1 MIYGECSSAGAGG
14 QDERMLLTETGLIF
28 RGVKPLL
35 RLGSITKDMA
45 IGDFF
50 PQLALAPRAPDQLRI
65 IPPDAWPGDA
75 ARGRDMVSGLFSFAG
90 QTIEREN
97 LSWKPEGATA
107 EWIAAL
113 HGFEWLRDLR
123 SVGGERA
130 RRMARDMVALWIES
144 YPKFDQTAW
153 RADITG
159 ARLASWIAFYGFFCA
174 TADETFRKNYFSSLA
189 RQARYLA
196 RALPGSLTGLP
207 LMHALRGLAYA
218 GLALEGGDA
227 RLEQA
232 FGIIIKQIKEQIL
245 PDGSHISRSP
255 QQAFEFL
262 QCLVD
267 LRTALI
273 AAKLEMPEELQHAI
287 DRITPAIKFFRHG
300 DGSLAQ
306 FNGGQEGNAHLCDV
320 TLMRSA
326 ARGRAMK
333 SLPQGGYER
342 ICQGRSSL
350 IMDTGVPLSS
360 GYSDRAHSGLLSIE
374 YSYGRDRVFVNCG
387 TSGVDGKWQRVL
399 RSTLAH
405 SALAV
410 DSRNA
415 CQINGEGPL
424 FSYPHVRA
432 SRQENADIALIDA
445 VHDGYMPRFGLNYT
459 RRVQLQDMGETLR
472 GEEQLSG
479 RTGVPFAVR
488 FHVHPDIYASLEDG
502 AVMLCAKSGLCWR
515 FSAAG
520 ADVSIEESVYV
531 GTDENPVPTLQ
542 IVLSGQTGMS
552 PTIVRWETSRESI

>member
-1 MIYGECSSAGAGG
+1 MI
-14 QDERMLLTETGLIF
+14 LTETGLVF

-45 IGDFF
+45 FGDFL
-50 PQLALAPRAPDQLRI
+50 PQLALAPRVPDQLRT

-90 QTIEREN
+90 QAIEKEN
-97 LSWKPEGATA
+97 LSWAPEGATE

-130 RRMARDMVALWIES
+130 RRMAREMVALWIET
-144 YPKFDQTAW
+144 YPKFEQMAW

-159 ARLASWIAFYGFFCA
+159 ARVASWIAFHDFFCA

-189 RQARYLA
+189 RQTRYLA
-196 RALPGSLTGLP
+196 KALPGALTGLP

-218 GLALEGGDA
+218 GLAIEGGET

-232 FGIIIKQIKEQIL
+232 FALIIGQIKEQIL

-255 QQAFEFL
+255 QQTFAFL

-273 AAKLEMPEELQHAI
+273 AAKFEMPEELQHAI
-287 DRITPAIKFFRHG
+287 DRITPAVKFFRHG
-300 DGSLAQ
+300 DGTLAQ

-360 GYSDRAHSGLLSIE
+360 GYSDRAHAGLLSIE
-374 YSYGRDRVFVNCG
+374 YSYGRERVFVNCG
-387 TSGVDGKWQRVL
+387 TSGVDGKWRRVL

-410 DSRNA
+410 DNRNA
-415 CQINGEGPL
+415 CPLDGESPL

-432 SRQENADIALIDA
+432 SRQESADMALIEA
-445 VHDGYMPRFGLNYT
+445 SHDGYAPRFGLNCV
-459 RRVQLQDMGETLR
+459 RRVQLQDTGETLR
-472 GEEQLSG
+472 GEEQLAG

-488 FHVHPDIYASLEDG
+488 FHLHPDIHASLEG
-502 AVMLCAKSGLCWR
+502 AALVLCSKSGLCWR
-515 FSAAG
+515 FSASG

-531 GTDENPVPTLQ
+531 GSDENPVLTLQ
-542 IVLSGQTGMS
+542 IVLSGRTGMS
-552 PTIVRWETSRESI
+552 PTTVRWEARREII